1 MKPDDKQ
8 AALNR
13 ERERQRTILAYHRL
27 FESEEGRVVLD
38 DLKKAFATE
47 LQMFS
52 AAQDFNPIPA
62 AIRDGQRGV
71 VLHIEAMLRRQPAAD
86 GNLEEPKK
94 KVLK

>member
-13 ERERQRTILAYHRL
+13 ERERQRTINAYHRVFL
-27 FESEEGRVVLD
+27 GEEGQVVLE
-38 DLKKAFATE
+38 DLKRAFGVQSQA
-47 LQMFS
+47 FS

-86 GNLEEPKK
+86 GDLEEPKR

>member
-1 MKPDDKQ
+1 MKPEDKQ

-13 ERERQRTILAYHRL
+13 ERDRQRTIMAYHRVFL
-27 FESEEGRVVLD
+27 GEEGQTVLD
-38 DLKKAFATE
+38 DLKKSFGTE

-52 AAQDFNPIPA
+52 PAQDFNPIPA

-71 VLHIEAMLRRQPAAD
+71 VLHIEAMLRRTPVAD
-86 GNLEEPKK
+86 GDIEEPKK